1 MSAMPDL
8 THAVYDALTLER
20 VSDPMTTDAAFG
32 ECSRLNRTRVGG
44 YVVGLVS
51 RPPAVYAAASNPEP
65 EYVPEPADEDGPGL
79 FD

>member
-1 MSAMPDL
+1 MPDL
-8 THAVYDALTLER
+8 THAVYDALTGER
-20 VSDPMTTDAAFG
+20 VSDPMTTDDAFA
-32 ECSRLNRTRVGG
+32 ECSRKNRTSVGG

-51 RPPAVYAAASNPEP
+51 RQPEVISVASNPEP